1 MVGSTR
7 FFFEYKKIEI
17 QIKSTKIL
25 IINVD
30 SARTPAGKIII
41 LPKRAAKV
49 EYATQLNQLNTFDL
63 TLTFSEV
70 IAPIKREINVANEL
84 ATIANTIMLLDSIF
98 FSKYKRNTSSC

>member
-63 TLTFSEV
+63 TLTFSDV
-70 IAPIKREINVANEL
+70 SAPINLEINVAKDVAMIAKIIIWLL
-84 ATIANTIMLLDSIF
+84 AIF
-98 FSKYKRNTSSC
+98 TSE